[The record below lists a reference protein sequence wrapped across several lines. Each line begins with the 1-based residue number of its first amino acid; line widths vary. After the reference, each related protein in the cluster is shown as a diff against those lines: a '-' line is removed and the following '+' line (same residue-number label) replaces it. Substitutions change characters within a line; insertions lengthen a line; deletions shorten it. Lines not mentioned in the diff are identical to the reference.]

1 MPEAFRDCSKI
12 NYGLTISAY
21 RFIADDPDKVAALD
35 QDLAEL
41 GRRFNV
47 GADSFV
53 LDWEYLLF
61 TAHRA
66 D

>member
-1 MPEAFRDCSKI
+1 MPEAFRDYFKI
-12 NYGLTISAY
+12 NYGPTISAY